1 MQRPQ
6 LEALKVPRIRW
17 RPSNRCW
24 ADCCSKTAPPDRVAS
39 IVSGRTLQRR
49 APPAARRS
57 WISSAITSRRTCT
70 VGEALGSL
78 RSSTHRRH
86 ALPRRAGGKRSHR
99 GQHRRCENVRERAI
113 LRRLAAAGGEIADS
127 AYHPLG
133 RSVLRFSTKR
143 NQGIRDRGTRAE
155 DSRASKSRRARVV
168 ERINF
173 STIATTLRT

>member
-1 MQRPQ
+1 
-6 LEALKVPRIRW
+6 
-17 RPSNRCW
+17 
-24 ADCCSKTAPPDRVAS
+24 
-39 IVSGRTLQRR
+39 
-49 APPAARRS
+49 
-57 WISSAITSRRTCT
+57 
-70 VGEALGSL
+70 
-78 RSSTHRRH
+78 
-86 ALPRRAGGKRSHR
+86 
-99 GQHRRCENVRERAI
+99 VRERAI